1 MGRVV
6 SAHELAKITDQLHA
20 EKKKI
25 VFTNGICDL
34 LHPGHV
40 WLLEASKKLG
50 DVLVV
55 GINSDASTRSF
66 KGPKRPI
73 YSQDDRATL
82 LCALACV
89 DYVTIYEETD
99 PKRLFALIRPD
110 IWTKSTTSDPAR
122 FQAECA
128 EVEKYG
134 GKGVRMDPHGNY
146 SVSNTIK
153 TITERYCT

>member
-6 SAHELAKITDQLHA
+6 SVHELAKIAAQLHA

-25 VFTNGICDL
+25 VFTNGIYDL

-40 WLLEASKKLG
+40 HLLQESKKLG
-50 DVLVV
+50 DVLIVA
-55 GINSDASTRSF
+55 INSDASTQAF

-73 YSQDDRATL
+73 YNQHDRAAL
-82 LCALACV
+82 LAALACV
-89 DYVTIYEETD
+89 DVVVVFDESD
-99 PKRLFALIRPD
+99 PKSLFSIIKPH
-110 IWTKSTTSDPAR
+110 IWTKSVTSDPAR

-134 GKGVRMDPHGNY
+134 GKGIRMDPHGNY